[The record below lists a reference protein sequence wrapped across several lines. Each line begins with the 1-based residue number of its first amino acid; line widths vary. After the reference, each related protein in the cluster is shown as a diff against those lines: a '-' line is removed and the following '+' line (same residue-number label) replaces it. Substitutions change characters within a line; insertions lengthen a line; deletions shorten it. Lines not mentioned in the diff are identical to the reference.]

1 MALKELF
8 ILLTIAIIGIH
19 CDDDKEWWRTATFYQ
34 IYPRSFMDTTDNG
47 IGDIKGIKKSIET
60 SSEK

>member
-8 ILLTIAIIGIH
+8 ILLAIAIIGIQ

-34 IYPRSFMDTTDNG
+34 IYPRSFMDTTNNG
-47 IGDIKGIKKSIET
+47 IGDIQGLNN
-60 SSEK
+60 